1 MAENRYQA
9 RLIKTLKRMF
19 PDCEILKND
28 PNYKQGMLDLT
39 ILFDS
44 MWAMLEVKDSASAPE
59 QPNQEY
65 YVNHF
70 NNMQFAAF
78 IYPENEAEV
87 LDALQQAL
95 ETSRR
100 ACVPEPQ

>member
-1 MAENRYQA
+1 MAENQYQS
-9 RLIKTLKRMF
+9 RLIKKLKNLF

-28 PNYKQGMLDLT
+28 SSYKQGILDLT
-39 ILFDS
+39 LLFPS
-44 MWAMLEVKDSASAPE
+44 MWAMLEVKDSVDAPI

-100 ACVPEPQ
+100 ACVP